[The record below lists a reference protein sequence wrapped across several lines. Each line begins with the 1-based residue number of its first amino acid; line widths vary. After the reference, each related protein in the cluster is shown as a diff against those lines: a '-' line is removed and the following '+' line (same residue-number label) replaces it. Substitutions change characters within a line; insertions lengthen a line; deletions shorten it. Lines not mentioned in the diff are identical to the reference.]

1 MALGQSA
8 RSGRLRAFVG
18 SEQYRTFYFGEVF
31 FCFFLFFFW
40 FSGPLLWS
48 PGPPVLW
55 SSSPLVLRSSGPLW
69 SSGLV
74 VVRVV
79 LVVAAGCESKKHTEG
94 FRIMISNFHT
104 SGLWLWLWLWLWLL
118 WLWLLLLLL
127 LWW

>member
-18 SEQYRTFYFGEVF
+18 NEQYRTFYFGEVF
-31 FCFFLFFFW
+31 FFFGFLVPCS
-40 FSGPLLWS
+40 SGPLVPWS
-48 PGPPVLW
+48 SGPLVLQSSGPPVLW
-55 SSSPLVLRSSGPLW
+55 SPLW

-104 SGLWLWLWLWLWLL
+104 SGLWLWLWLWLL
-118 WLWLLLLLL
+118 WLW
-127 LWW
+127 